1 MVAGNEK
8 GSPLHI
14 IIDEINS
21 GLICPILSIPIIWAG
36 SLVIFEI
43 QSDFE
48 SPNRNKCLNV

>member
-8 GSPLHI
+8 GSQSHI

-43 QSDFE
+43 QSDFK